1 MRLVLLQA
9 VCVSILVAVFFEV
22 LGTLLFS
29 HGMQYDPPVDPAWLS
44 SLPAE
49 QKAQWYKDHVRELG
63 GLSILMS
70 KFKSLATFS
79 EFMKSTLFLF
89 LPVCIA
95 SILTGLWLAKSVRSN
110 PAALPPPL
118 KIGVAGRAAFVAL
131 LLAVVFN
138 ALAFSIS
145 FYLDHGASTLE
156 FALFLIIG
164 WPLEVVMILLGESS
178 MPEAL
183 YYTIAFAALFLYL
196 WALVF
201 LAMRAIAWRKHKVTI
216 AL

>member
-9 VCVSILVAVFFEV
+9 VCVSILVAAFFEV
-22 LGTLLFS
+22 LGTLVFS

-63 GLSILMS
+63 GVSILMS
-70 KFKSLATFS
+70 KFTSLANFS
-79 EFMKSTLFLF
+79 EFMKSVLFLF

-110 PAALPPPL
+110 PMALPSPP
-118 KIGVAGRAAFVAL
+118 KIGVAGRAALVAL
-131 LLAVVFN
+131 PLTAVFH
-138 ALAFSIS
+138 ALSLS
-145 FYLDHGASTLE
+145 FYLYDASTLE

-164 WPLEVVMILLGESS
+164 SPLELVMLLLGESS
-178 MPEAL
+178 MSAGL

-196 WALVF
+196 WAVVF
-201 LAMRAIAWRKHKVTI
+201 LAMRAIAWRKHKVTT